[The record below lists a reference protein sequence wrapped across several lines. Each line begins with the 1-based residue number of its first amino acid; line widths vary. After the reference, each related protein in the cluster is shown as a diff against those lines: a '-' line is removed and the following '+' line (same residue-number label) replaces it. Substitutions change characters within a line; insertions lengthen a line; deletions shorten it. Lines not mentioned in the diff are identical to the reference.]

1 MEKNITLP
9 VETNIWKDVTDKLA
23 MPIDWLRR
31 YYGSVVGKEITMRQ
45 TALLLNVQ
53 AAFAMSALPVEGPLV
68 VRLACCGW
76 FVYALKRCKDE
87 L

>member
-9 VETNIWKDVTDKLA
+9 VQTNMWKDVTDKLL
-23 MPIDWLRR
+23 MPINWLRN
-31 YYGSVVGKEITMRQ
+31 YYGSVLGKEITIRQ

-53 AAFAMSALPVEGPLV
+53 AAFAMSALPVDGSSLM
-68 VRLACCGW
+68 RLACCGW
-76 FVYALKRCKDE
+76 FIYALKCCKDE